1 MAHSPGAM
9 EAPIVKEYSD
19 TEILLQ
25 WDHPKVDGNAPI
37 LCYQLE
43 VRENGNKSF
52 RVKLSRQIIVVS
64 ISCNKINRIVKYC
77 VVNLCYNSRILLYF

>member
-1 MAHSPGAM
+1 M

-52 RVKLSRQIIVVS
+52 QFKLSRQIIAVS
-64 ISCNKINRIVKYC
+64 TSCNKVNRFITRCVITCYKTINLLVYVIVD
-77 VVNLCYNSRILLYF
+77 

>member
-1 MAHSPGAM
+1 M

-25 WDHPKVDGNAPI
+25 WDHPKNDGNAPI

-43 VRENGNKSF
+43 VRENGK
-52 RVKLSRQIIVVS
+52 
-64 ISCNKINRIVKYC
+64 VKYI
-77 VVNLCYNSRILLYF
+77 VLLFYIKLAV